1 MSSRVPTQVIQLTAN
16 EHLAIFQ
23 NRATYHSVRKS
34 LYDTYGEVTEL
45 GISNRS
51 TGLLPTKYLI
61 YRSGGTAY
69 VVDESGTPTTFSAVE
84 SLSGDSPGSILK
96 AYNKLVQSG
105 RIF

>member
-1 MSSRVPTQVIQLTAN
+1 MSSRVPTQVVQLTAN

-23 NRATYHSVRKS
+23 NRAAYHNVRKS

-69 VVDESGTPTTFSAVE
+69 VVDEFGNPTTFSAVE
-84 SLSGDSPGSILK
+84 ALSGDIPGSILRG
-96 AYNKLVQSG
+96 YNKMIQQG
-105 RIF
+105 RNN

>member
-1 MSSRVPTQVIQLTAN
+1 MSSRVPTQVVQLTAN

-23 NRATYHSVRKS
+23 NRAAYHSVRKS

-61 YRSGGTAY
+61 YRSGGIAY
-69 VVDESGTPTTFSAVE
+69 VVDESGIPTTFAAVE
-84 SLSGDSPGSILK
+84 ALSGDVPGSILK
-96 AYNKLVQSG
+96 AYNKMILTN
-105 RIF
+105 RNN

>member
-61 YRSGGTAY
+61 YRSGGTVY

-84 SLSGDSPGSILK
+84 SLSGDRPGAILK

>member
-61 YRSGGTAY
+61 YRSGGTVY

-84 SLSGDSPGSILK
+84 SLSGDRPGAILR
-96 AYNKLVQSG
+96 AYNKMVQSG